1 MLRRLFRKKVSK
13 PAVQLEYVPFVF
25 LGEDGEI
32 KMSINPKFMVRDV
45 EDLYRSGVD
54 LYLLHLK

>member
-1 MLRRLFRKKVSK
+1 MLRRLFRKRAKNIARK
-13 PAVQLEYVPFVF
+13 LDFVPFVF

-32 KMSINPKFMVRDV
+32 EMSINPKFMVRDV